1 MLLLILNKNQNTMN
15 LINLQFFFA
24 TKAHNKNLFMLISI
38 YSLINKHLQFYILIL
53 LFMDSHFQLY
63 CILYLTN
70 FHNTQEPNYIYIVS
84 SLNHLNLLNFSNYKF
99 IFLVSIQFIDLLI
112 IENITMLSDNF
123 NF

>member
-15 LINLQFFFA
+15 LINLQFSFA
-24 TKAHNKNLFMLISI
+24 TKVHNKNLSMLISI
-38 YSLINKHLQFYILIL
+38 YLLINKYLQFYILIL
-53 LFMDSHFQLY
+53 LFLDSHFQLY

-112 IENITMLSDNF
+112 IENITMLLDNL